1 MLVEQRK
8 GTKMPKNNMCDT
20 DKCTDSHGE
29 VRVYPLSSGGNL
41 ILCQACWA
49 HENRYRWQ
57 RAFEYNG
64 SKKLDIAGTEGE
76 KMWPQEN
83 WYEAEVYETA

>member
-1 MLVEQRK
+1 M
-8 GTKMPKNNMCDT
+8 TKIHNPNCDG
-20 DKCTDSHGE
+20 DHCASEHGE
-29 VRVYPLSSGGNL
+29 VRVYPLGAGGNL

-49 HENRYRWQ
+49 HENRYRYD

-64 SKKLDIAGTEGE
+64 SKKADIAGTEGE

-83 WYEAEVYETA
+83 WFTAEVYENA